1 MNLKLK
7 EYLLNP
13 FSLLLIAWGILNLI
27 QASFTPLDNDE
38 AYYWMYSKYLAWGY
52 FDHPPMIALMVKIGY
67 LFFHNELG
75 VRIAVVLT
83 QLITLYVVW
92 LLIDEELRT
101 KRENVLLFFMLV
113 AINPVWNIFSFIAT
127 PDSPLIFFT
136 AIFLL
141 TYKRF
146 LMDSSWKNTLFLSF
160 SIAALMYSKY
170 HSGILIVL
178 VILANPKVL
187 KNIRFHIAGFIAL
200 ILFLPHL
207 IWQYTNGF
215 PSFKYHLVDRVS
227 GFNPQH
233 APEYLLSQF
242 SFHNPFL
249 ITILI
254 WLMFRIRSRNTFDRT
269 LKYIIAGFF
278 IFFFVSSFRY
288 RVEPQWTA
296 LICVPMIIILLN
308 NAWFKPWLV
317 KYFKWVAIIL
327 FPLFTIAKL
336 ASVVDILPISFFK
349 NEFLNKK
356 QWVKDIDA
364 LAGDRTV
371 VFTNSYQRPAVFT
384 FYTGKF
390 SYSLNN
396 LNYRKTQYDIWKFEE
411 QVHGKRVLYV
421 PHYFSDFY
429 RENLTKQVLSSGDSI
444 FVKSFNE
451 FQSLQKECV
460 VLDKDRFTFSRS
472 ATNTI
477 HLKIFNPYPY
487 AMDLKHKELPIV
499 FQVAFMKNGLMQVKK
514 NLDLPGDIIQLKVG
528 DTISVDCSFTLED
541 LPAGVYKV
549 GICSETGILYDTF
562 NSKMKVARVND

>member
-1 MNLKLK
+1 MNPKVK
-7 EYLLNP
+7 EFLFNP
-13 FSLLLIAWGILNLI
+13 FTLFLTAWGILNLV
-27 QASFTPLDNDE
+27 QARLTPLDNDE

-75 VRIAVVLT
+75 VRLVVVLS
-83 QLITLYVVW
+83 QLVALYVVW
-92 LLIDEELRT
+92 LLTDEELRE
-101 KRENVLLFFMLV
+101 KKENILLFFMLV
-113 AINPVWNIFSFIAT
+113 AVLPVWNIFSFVAT
-127 PDSPLIFFT
+127 PDSPLILFT
-136 AIFLL
+136 AVFLL
-141 TYKRF
+141 IYKRF
-146 LMDSSWKNTLFLSF
+146 LSDSSWRNTLFLSF

-170 HSGILIVL
+170 HSGLLIIL
-178 VILANPKVL
+178 VILANPGLL
-187 KNIRFHIAGFIAL
+187 KNIRFYAAAFIAFV
-200 ILFLPHL
+200 LFSPHL
-207 IWQYTNGF
+207 LWQYTNDF
-215 PSFKYHLVDRVS
+215 PSFKYHLIDRVS
-227 GFNPQH
+227 GFNPEH

-249 ITILI
+249 ITILV
-254 WLMFRIRSRNTFDRT
+254 WLMFRVRSRNTFDRT
-269 LKYIIAGFF
+269 LKYIIAGFL
-278 IFFFVSSFRY
+278 IFFFISSFRY

-308 NAWFKPWLV
+308 NSGFRPWLRN
-317 KYFKWVAIIL
+317 YFRKMAIIL
-327 FPLFTIAKL
+327 FPLFIIARL
-336 ASVVDILPISFFK
+336 ASAVDILPVSFFK
-349 NEFLNKK
+349 NEFHNKK

-390 SYSLNN
+390 AYSLNN

-429 RENLTKQVLSSGDSI
+429 RANLTKRILSTGDSI
-444 FVKSFNE
+444 FVKTFDN

-460 VLDKDRFTFSRS
+460 VLDKDFFTFSRS
-472 ATNTI
+472 ATDTI

-487 AMDLKHKELPIV
+487 IIDLKHKELPVV
-499 FQVAFMKNGLMQVKK
+499 FQVAFLKNGLMQVKR
-514 NLDLPGDIIQLKVG
+514 NLDLPGNITQLNVG
-528 DTISVDCSFTLED
+528 DTISVSCSFTLED
-541 LPAGVYKV
+541 LPEGVYKV

-562 NSKMKVARVND
+562 NSKLKTARISD